1 MSNTTSSVPGAT
13 LYYQLFLCCLAI
25 TSAGAATCLYKCATD
40 TILSNASPKEW
51 AHTQTTLPCRS
62 RSPLQTLSPSRISEG
77 RGSGCLA
84 PDRDIFQI
92 GYPATTRGSAS
103 TAPLSLLR
111 ERLASREQHTS
122 IPSKPAWD
130 FKQCLFQPHDV
141 ERTEET
147 WLDIVNPYRNSRS
160 NIIILN

>member
-13 LYYQLFLCCLAI
+13 LYYQLFLCCLVI

-51 AHTQTTLPCRS
+51 AHTQTTSPCRS
-62 RSPLQTLSPSRISEG
+62 RFPLQTLSPSRISEG

-84 PDRDIFQI
+84 PDRNIFQI

-122 IPSKPAWD
+122 IPSENPRGISSSAC
-130 FKQCLFQPHDV
+130 FS
-141 ERTEET
+141 RTT
-147 WLDIVNPYRNSRS
+147 S
-160 NIIILN
+160 NEPRRLGWISSTPIAIRDRTLSF